1 MENVRE
7 SGRISAL
14 QDQQLVTSHENAEF
28 CQRGLLE
35 LDSIETLPYFEKRVL
50 GGFALPRVA
59 SLISH
64 DVRKGPRADWR
75 GREGASLCRFLSLA
89 PEGSRTTMG
98 LLLFGDGLD
107 LPLGPSPAH
116 QTGLQI

>member
-35 LDSIETLPYFEKRVL
+35 LARVSYL
-50 GGFALPRVA
+50 
-59 SLISH
+59 
-64 DVRKGPRADWR
+64 
-75 GREGASLCRFLSLA
+75 
-89 PEGSRTTMG
+89 
-98 LLLFGDGLD
+98 
-107 LPLGPSPAH
+107 
-116 QTGLQI
+116 

>member
-7 SGRISAL
+7 SGRISVL

-35 LDSIETLPYFEKRVL
+35 LDSIETLPYFQKRVL

-75 GREGASLCRFLSLA
+75 GREGASL
-89 PEGSRTTMG
+89 
-98 LLLFGDGLD
+98 
-107 LPLGPSPAH
+107 
-116 QTGLQI
+116 